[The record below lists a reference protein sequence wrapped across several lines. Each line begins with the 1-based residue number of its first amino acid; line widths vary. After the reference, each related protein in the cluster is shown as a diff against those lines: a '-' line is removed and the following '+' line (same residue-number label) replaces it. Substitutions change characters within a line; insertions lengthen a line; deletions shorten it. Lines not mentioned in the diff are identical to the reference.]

1 MFRGLAKFC
10 QLFIDAIVAVGNII
24 SYLFPA
30 SPFTFAA
37 NSQFNDLI
45 SKINYFIPV
54 YEFVAMAEL
63 WLVAIGLYYVIS
75 IPARW
80 AKQIE

>member
-37 NSQFNDLI
+37 NSHLMNLFQGLI
-45 SKINYFIPV
+45 TLSRFMSLSLWPSSG
-54 YEFVAMAEL
+54 L
-63 WLVAIGLYYVIS
+63 WLLACIMSYLFRRDGRS
-75 IPARW
+75 R
-80 AKQIE
+80 